1 MNPRDLNMSIGGLV
15 VGLLTFLV
23 LARSPINALL
33 SAPAVGDENA
43 LAKLEALRDAHDDA
57 RTTWE
62 NRFAGRSAFHTP
74 PQPRRPRP
82 ATPPRPVTPPTTRPE
97 PVRPPEPVT
106 PPEPTS
112 YTGPKPIA
120 FDGDNLWFSSEE
132 RIRIGG
138 EASRGVTLLGVED
151 APYTFRVEYR
161 GQEWDVPLRP
171 RGEDSDLFKPSRNL
185 GRGDL
190 EALSIPDKPDPTVE
204 DSNEEDAPK
213 PSTPPEPEVPDE

>member
-1 MNPRDLNMSIGGLV
+1 MNTRDLNLSIGGLV

-43 LAKLEALRDAHDDA
+43 LAKLEALRDAHEDA

-82 ATPPRPVTPPTTRPE
+82 VTPPRPVAPATTRPE

-120 FDGDNLWFSSEE
+120 FDGDNLWFSSDD

-138 EASRGVTLLGVED
+138 EASRGVTLVGVED
-151 APYTFRVEYR
+151 APYSFRVEYR
-161 GQEWDVPLRP
+161 GKVWDVPLRP
-171 RGEDSDLFKPSRNL
+171 RGEDSDLFKPARDS

-190 EALSIPDKPDPTVE
+190 EALSIPDEPDPPVV
-204 DSNEEDAPK
+204 DIDEEEPTSSSPPK
-213 PSTPPEPEVPDE
+213 PEIPDE

>member
-1 MNPRDLNMSIGGLV
+1 MNTRDLNMSIGGLV
-15 VGLLTFLV
+15 VGFVTFLV

-74 PQPRRPRP
+74 PQPRRPKP
-82 ATPPRPVTPPTTRPE
+82 LAPPRPVTPPTTRPE
-97 PVRPPEPVT
+97 PVLPPDPVT

-112 YTGPKPIA
+112 YTGPAPIA
-120 FDGDNLWFSSEE
+120 FDGDNLWFSSDD
-132 RIRIGG
+132 RIRVGG

-151 APYTFRVEYR
+151 APYSFRVEYR
-161 GQEWDVPLRP
+161 GKEWDVPLRP
-171 RGEDSDLFKPSRNL
+171 RGEDSDLFKPARNS

-190 EALSIPDKPDPTVE
+190 EALSIPDKPTTPVE
-204 DSNEEDAPK
+204 DPDEEEPAP
-213 PSTPPEPEVPDE
+213 SSSPEPKIPDE

>member
-1 MNPRDLNMSIGGLV
+1 MNTRDLNMSIGGLV
-15 VGLLTFLV
+15 VGLLAFLV

-74 PQPRRPRP
+74 PQPRRPKP
-82 ATPPRPVTPPTTRPE
+82 VTPPRPVTPPTTRPE

-106 PPEPTS
+106 PPEPTA

-120 FDGDNLWFSSEE
+120 FDGDNLWFSSDD
-132 RIRIGG
+132 RIRMG
-138 EASRGVTLLGVED
+138 ESSRGVTLVGVED

-161 GQEWDVPLRP
+161 GKEWDVPLRP
-171 RGEDSDLFKPSRNL
+171 RGEDSDLFKPARNT
-185 GRGDL
+185 GRRDL
-190 EALSIPDKPDPTVE
+190 EALSIPDEPDPPVE
-204 DSNEEDAPK
+204 DSDEEE
-213 PSTPPEPEVPDE
+213 STSSSSTEPEIPDE

>member
-74 PQPRRPRP
+74 PQPLPTQMLLSSTSPRSPSVRP
-82 ATPPRPVTPPTTRPE
+82 A
-97 PVRPPEPVT
+97 
-106 PPEPTS
+106 S
-112 YTGPKPIA
+112 A
-120 FDGDNLWFSSEE
+120 
-132 RIRIGG
+132 
-138 EASRGVTLLGVED
+138 
-151 APYTFRVEYR
+151 
-161 GQEWDVPLRP
+161 
-171 RGEDSDLFKPSRNL
+171 
-185 GRGDL
+185 
-190 EALSIPDKPDPTVE
+190 
-204 DSNEEDAPK
+204 
-213 PSTPPEPEVPDE
+213 

>member
-1 MNPRDLNMSIGGLV
+1 MNTRDLNMSIGGLV
-15 VGLLTFLV
+15 VGLLAFLV

-43 LAKLEALRDAHDDA
+43 LAKLEALRDAHEDA

-82 ATPPRPVTPPTTRPE
+82 VTPPRPVAPATTRPE

-120 FDGDNLWFSSEE
+120 FDGDNLWFSSDD

-138 EASRGVTLLGVED
+138 EASRGVTLVGVED
-151 APYTFRVEYR
+151 APYSFRVEYR
-161 GQEWDVPLRP
+161 GKVWDVPLRP
-171 RGEDSDLFKPSRNL
+171 RGEDSDLFKPARDS

-190 EALSIPDKPDPTVE
+190 EALSIPDEPDPPVV
-204 DSNEEDAPK
+204 DIDEEEPTSSSPPK
-213 PSTPPEPEVPDE
+213 PEIPDE

>member
-1 MNPRDLNMSIGGLV
+1 MLWPSSKR
-15 VGLLTFLV
+15 
-23 LARSPINALL
+23 
-33 SAPAVGDENA
+33 
-43 LAKLEALRDAHDDA
+43 LRDAHDDA

-62 NRFAGRSAFHTP
+62 NRFAEQLCFPHPSATPSPKTCDTTATCHTP
-74 PQPRRPRP
+74 HH
-82 ATPPRPVTPPTTRPE
+82 AAE

-120 FDGDNLWFSSEE
+120 FDGDNLWFSARTVFEL
-132 RIRIGG
+132 
-138 EASRGVTLLGVED
+138 EAKPRRSPSWGLKMLLTPFGLNIEAKNGMCRFGPGRRQRLVQ
-151 APYTFRVEYR
+151 A
-161 GQEWDVPLRP
+161 
-171 RGEDSDLFKPSRNL
+171 SRNL

-213 PSTPPEPEVPDE
+213 PSTPSEPEVPDE

>member
-1 MNPRDLNMSIGGLV
+1 MNTRDLNMSIGGLV

-23 LARSPINALL
+23 LARSPLNALL

-82 ATPPRPVTPPTTRPE
+82 TPPRPVTPPTTRPE
-97 PVRPPEPVT
+97 PVRPTVPVT

-112 YTGPKPIA
+112 YTGPNPIA
-120 FDGDNLWFSSEE
+120 FDGDNLWFSSDD
-132 RIRIGG
+132 RIRLGG
-138 EASRGVTLLGVED
+138 EASRGVTLVGVED
-151 APYTFRVEYR
+151 APYSFRVEYR
-161 GQEWDVPLRP
+161 GKEWDVPLRP
-171 RGEDSDLFKPSRNL
+171 RSDDSDLFKPARNR
-185 GRGDL
+185 GQGDL
-190 EALSIPDKPDPTVE
+190 EALSIPDEPDPPI
-204 DSNEEDAPK
+204 EESEPEVDPTPA
-213 PSTPPEPEVPDE
+213 STSDPEVPDE

>member
-1 MNPRDLNMSIGGLV
+1 MNTRDLNMSIGGLV
-15 VGLLTFLV
+15 VGLLAFLV

-82 ATPPRPVTPPTTRPE
+82 VTRPRPATPATPRPE

-120 FDGDNLWFSSEE
+120 FDGDNLWFSSDD
-132 RIRIGG
+132 RIRMG
-138 EASRGVTLLGVED
+138 ESSRGVTLVGVED

-161 GQEWDVPLRP
+161 GKEWDVPLRP
-171 RGEDSDLFKPSRNL
+171 RGEDSDLFKPARNT

-190 EALSIPDKPDPTVE
+190 EALSIPDEPDPPVE
-204 DSNEEDAPK
+204 DSDEEEPTSSS
-213 PSTPPEPEVPDE
+213 STEPEIPDE